1 MKSLTVYVIKRHN
14 ILYHYT
20 YIRTLNT
27 NNNMSMQQSQEI
39 DLSKY
44 DVQCDP
50 IHPNKVRKIS
60 EEKMNQIYIGIAT
73 GVGVPLLLVLLY
85 KLART
90 FRS

>member
-1 MKSLTVYVIKRHN
+1 MRPNS
-14 ILYHYT
+14 
-20 YIRTLNT
+20 
-27 NNNMSMQQSQEI
+27 
-39 DLSKY
+39 
-44 DVQCDP
+44 
-50 IHPNKVRKIS
+50 PNKVRKIN